1 MTDNGPCFSSREFHD
16 FLKNNCVTHIR
27 SAPHHPSS
35 NGMAERAVQTVKQ
48 GVKKMTTGTLRD
60 KLARF
65 LFQYRIT
72 PQTTTGV
79 SPAELLYG
87 RRLRSRLD
95 ALHPNL
101 AERVE
106 RRQQGQKAAHDT
118 NAVERSFQEQESVY
132 VKYYARGGRWKW
144 VPGKIT
150 KCKGPL
156 SFDVV
161 LENGIVCRR
170 HQDQLRKRAGEAD
183 DTWMGDRLSTDVA
196 AEDPEL
202 NNGAQDEQEEDANN
216 SVVGDEPEIDEEI
229 DQEARPPVIVQQAPD
244 RRYPSR
250 NRWQPER
257 YQAGFS

>member
-118 NAVERSFQEQESVY
+118 KAVERSFQEQESVY
-132 VKYYARGGRWKW
+132 VKYYARGGGADGNGCL
-144 VPGKIT
+144 GK
-150 KCKGPL
+150 
-156 SFDVV
+156 SQNARD
-161 LENGIVCRR
+161 
-170 HQDQLRKRAGEAD
+170 HY
-183 DTWMGDRLSTDVA
+183 RLMCC
-196 AEDPEL
+196 
-202 NNGAQDEQEEDANN
+202 
-216 SVVGDEPEIDEEI
+216 
-229 DQEARPPVIVQQAPD
+229 
-244 RRYPSR
+244 
-250 NRWQPER
+250 
-257 YQAGFS
+257 